1 MNKFIRSVPLLVSC
15 CVFATSLTACSETN
29 AADVLN
35 LGNSR
40 VILYQGLSFD
50 QDSLILTAP
59 GRVKA
64 YVNAAGDLRIG
75 NKPIATTAAQ
85 HDLLKSYYAE
95 AESANKAI
103 DAVSKNAAAY
113 GEQVANKLLGNLVDA
128 HAKPKTDKN
137 ARGELNAASSRLCS
151 EMQQLDATQKQ
162 IQASA
167 PALQPYAAFR
177 GEVDCGSS
185 AADNS
190 VARN

>member
-1 MNKFIRSVPLLVSC
+1 MNKLACNVLSSVGC
-15 CVFATSLTACSETN
+15 CVLIASLAACSQTN

-50 QDSLILTAP
+50 RDGLILTAP
-59 GRVKA
+59 GRVTA

-75 NKPIATTAAQ
+75 NKQITTTAAQ

-113 GEQVANKLLGNLVDA
+113 GEQVANKLLGNPVDA
-128 HAKPKTDKN
+128 DTGPKTDKN
-137 ARGELNAASSRLCS
+137 ARGELNSAGSRLCH
-151 EMQQLDATQKQ
+151 EIQQLDVTQKQ
-162 IQASA
+162 VQAST
-167 PALQPYAAFR
+167 PALQLYAAFR
-177 GEVDCGSS
+177 GEVDCGSPT
-185 AADNS
+185 ADKS